1 MFPSPTTA
9 HLYENKDMLEDYIE
23 NNLKSRFMK
32 LKLESLTSRKTLGTS
47 QMAYSV
53 SDVQGLE
60 ESRITGLK

>member
-1 MFPSPTTA
+1 
-9 HLYENKDMLEDYIE
+9 MLEDYIE